1 MPPRPCIG
9 ELRHRIQVARR
20 SRAPD
25 PDFGYQEVMT
35 LVAEVWADIGHANTG
50 VNYLDDAT
58 DAEAPGVTHV
68 FTVRRD
74 RRVTLPDARTYVVH
88 GGRRHKV
95 LRVREED
102 QTGRFLALLCAVQEI
117 DPNDPSAPGWIL
129 TTEGGEQL
137 VAYP

>member
-35 LVAEVWADIGHANTG
+35 LVAEVWADIGHANSG

-74 RRVTLPDARTYVVH
+74 RRGEPPEAPAPLLPGGGGGK
-88 GGRRHKV
+88 GGR
-95 LRVREED
+95 
-102 QTGRFLALLCAVQEI
+102 
-117 DPNDPSAPGWIL
+117 
-129 TTEGGEQL
+129 GGGG
-137 VAYP
+137 

>member
-1 MPPRPCIG
+1 MLPRPCIG

-35 LVAEVWADIGHANTG
+35 LVAEVWADIEHSNSG

-58 DAEAPGVTHV
+58 DAEAPGVTHI

-74 RRVTLPDARTYVVH
+74 RRGAPP
-88 GGRRHKV
+88 GGRGH
-95 LRVREED
+95 
-102 QTGRFLALLCAVQEI
+102 LA
-117 DPNDPSAPGWIL
+117 PRGGGGPG
-129 TTEGGEQL
+129 GGGGG
-137 VAYP
+137 

>member
-9 ELRHRIQVARR
+9 ELRHRIRVARR
-20 SRAPD
+20 TRAPD
-25 PDFGYQEVMT
+25 PDFGFQEVMT
-35 LVAEVWADIGHANTG
+35 LVAEVWADIGHANAG

-88 GGRRHKV
+88 GGRGTKCC
-95 LRVREED
+95 
-102 QTGRFLALLCAVQEI
+102 GCARRTRRGA
-117 DPNDPSAPGWIL
+117 SSRCS
-129 TTEGGEQL
+129 
-137 VAYP
+137 